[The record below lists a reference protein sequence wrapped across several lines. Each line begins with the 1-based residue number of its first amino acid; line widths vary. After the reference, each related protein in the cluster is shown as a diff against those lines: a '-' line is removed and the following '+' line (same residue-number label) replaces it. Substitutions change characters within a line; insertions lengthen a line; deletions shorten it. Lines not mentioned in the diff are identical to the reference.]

1 MQTTTNAYEE
11 TWLERA
17 KQGDEEAFGRLIE
30 RYQVPVYNLCYR
42 MLSDAFEAEDAAQE
56 TFLKAYRS
64 LSRYDMDKKYINWVL
79 TIASN
84 HCIDRLRRRRLKL
97 VSLEEL
103 VPGSIPI
110 ERTSGPEPTL
120 VEQED
125 REAIQELLKE
135 LGPQDRAAIVLKYW
149 YEMSYEEIS
158 EMLSLTVSAVKSR
171 LHRARREMAIR
182 WVNRQNQPMMLKR
195 RPDEAPT
202 I

>member
-1 MQTTTNAYEE
+1 MQTTTNAHEE

>member
-1 MQTTTNAYEE
+1 MQTTRNSYEE
-11 TWLERA
+11 IWLERA
-17 KQGDEEAFGRLIE
+17 MQGDEEAFGRLIE

-56 TFLKAYRS
+56 TFLKAYHS
-64 LSRYDMDKKYINWVL
+64 LSRFDMDRKFINWVL

-84 HCIDRLRRRRLKL
+84 HCIDRLRKRRLKL

-103 VPGSIPI
+103 VPGSTPTD
-110 ERTSGPEPTL
+110 RTSGPETAL
-120 VEQED
+120 EEQED

-135 LGPQDRAAIVLKYW
+135 LGPRDRAAIVLKYW

-171 LHRARREMAIR
+171 LHRARRDMAIH